1 MGIKKGKTKEK
12 TGVGHQRLAG
22 RKQKGHERWERKRT
36 QRFAKPKKNTQTY
49 NLVQISYG
57 CGSNYDYHT
66 HVLCVWLSS
75 SYPLI
80 SIQLLAL

>member
-36 QRFAKPKKNTQTY
+36 QRFAKPKTNTQTY
-49 NLVQISYG
+49 NLV
-57 CGSNYDYHT
+57 
-66 HVLCVWLSS
+66 
-75 SYPLI
+75 
-80 SIQLLAL
+80 